1 MAEGRWLRIDPERY
15 DELHEIGMFYRDL
28 ELNIVVSPNDIPDS
42 VRGGY
47 DEEHKKFVIE
57 FKYMVREEYE
67 VDQVSEEVE
76 VRIGQ
81 HSGRILG
88 FEIDVDVLKAR
99 SIGRLNLA
107 APATTAK
114 PFRAVEA
121 AIELVV
127 SRSEA
132 TRMENYNV
140 TRRVLQDRQEEVFE
154 AFLDA

>member
-1 MAEGRWLRIDPERY
+1 MTEGRWLRIDPERY

-28 ELNIVVSPNDIPDS
+28 KLNIVVSPDDIPDS
-42 VRGGY
+42 VRGAY
-47 DEEHKKFVIE
+47 DGDHKKFVIE
-57 FKYMVREEYE
+57 FKYMVREEY
-67 VDQVSEEVE
+67 DIDHVSEEVG

-99 SIGRLNLA
+99 SVGRLNHA
-107 APATTAK
+107 APATAK
-114 PFRAVEA
+114 AFRAVEA

-127 SRSEA
+127 GRSEA

-140 TRRVLQDRQEEVFE
+140 TWRVLRDRQEEVFE

>member
-28 ELNIVVSPNDIPDS
+28 ELNIVVSPDDIPDS

-67 VDQVSEEVE
+67 IDQVSEEVE

-88 FEIDVDVLKAR
+88 FAIDVDVLKAR

-107 APATTAK
+107 APATAK

-121 AIELVV
+121 ALELVV
-127 SRSEA
+127 RRSEA

>member
-1 MAEGRWLRIDPERY
+1 
-15 DELHEIGMFYRDL
+15 
-28 ELNIVVSPNDIPDS
+28 
-42 VRGGY
+42 
-47 DEEHKKFVIE
+47 
-57 FKYMVREEYE
+57 MVREEYE
-67 VDQVSEEVE
+67 IDQVSEEVE

-81 HSGRILG
+81 QSGRILG

-99 SIGRLNLA
+99 SVGRLNLA
-107 APATTAK
+107 APETAK

-127 SRSEA
+127 GRPAA

>member
-1 MAEGRWLRIDPERY
+1 MAEARWLRIDPERY

-28 ELNIVVSPNDIPDS
+28 ELNIVVSPDDIPDS

-47 DEEHKKFVIE
+47 DEEHKKFEIE

-67 VDQVSEEVE
+67 IDQVSEEVE

-88 FEIDVDVLKAR
+88 FAIDVDVLKAR
-99 SIGRLNLA
+99 SMGRLNFA
-107 APATTAK
+107 APATAK

-121 AIELVV
+121 ALELVV
-127 SRSEA
+127 RRSEA